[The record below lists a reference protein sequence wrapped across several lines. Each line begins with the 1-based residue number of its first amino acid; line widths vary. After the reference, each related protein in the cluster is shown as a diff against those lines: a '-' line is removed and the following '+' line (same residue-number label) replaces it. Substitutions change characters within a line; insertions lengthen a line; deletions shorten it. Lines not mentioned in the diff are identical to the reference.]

1 MKLISINI
9 GKRATLEHPNK
20 TESTGIFKHPVTGP
34 VRIGSLGLEGDF
46 IASKKHHGGPD
57 QAVYIYSTGDYEW
70 WSHELGRELGPGI
83 FGENLTIS
91 ELESAHFSIG
101 DRLTVGEVTLEVT
114 APRIPCNTFA
124 IRMGDAQ
131 FVKRFCAA
139 ERPGL
144 YCRVIRTGSVRAGDP
159 VTIEA
164 HSGETVTILEI
175 FRDFYEKKANEAEL
189 RRFLRAPVAIR
200 ARKDMQERLNKL
212 LGEK

>member
-57 QAVYIYSTGDYEW
+57 QAVYIYGTADYKW

-91 ELESAHFSIG
+91 ELESARFSIG
-101 DRLTVGEVTLEVT
+101 DRLSVGEVTLEVT
-114 APRIPCNTFA
+114 APRIPCDTFA

-131 FVKRFCAA
+131 FVKRFREA

-144 YCRVIRTGSVRAGDP
+144 YCRVIREGSVRAGDK
-159 VTIEA
+159 VTTEL
-164 HSGETVTILEI
+164 HSGETVTLLEI
-175 FRDFYEKKANEAEL
+175 FRDYYERKANEAEL

-200 ARKDMQERLNKL
+200 ARKDLEERLSKH

>member
-20 TESTGIFKHPVTGP
+20 TEITGIFKHPVTGP
-34 VRIGSLGLEGDF
+34 LRIGSLGLEGDF

-57 QAVYIYSTGDYEW
+57 QAVYIYGTADYEW
-70 WSHELGRELGPGI
+70 WSQELGRELGPGV

-91 ELESAHFSIG
+91 ELESARFSIG
-101 DRLTVGEVTLEVT
+101 DRLTVGEVALEVT
-114 APRIPCNTFA
+114 APRIPCDTFA

-131 FVKRFCAA
+131 FVKRFREA

-144 YCRVIRTGSVRAGDP
+144 YCRVIREGSVRAGDK
-159 VTIEA
+159 VITEL
-164 HSGETVTILEI
+164 HSGETVTLLEI
-175 FRDFYEKKANEAEL
+175 FRDFYGRKANEADL

-200 ARKDMQERLNKL
+200 ARKDLEKRLSKL
-212 LGEK
+212 